1 MATEPD
7 PSAPEIHIT
16 RPSIISKPLQ
26 IAKEVMATPDPT
38 TSTTKQGNPHAK
50 YAQYPSLRNKTV
62 LITGGAEGIGASATS
77 QFSHQ
82 GSRVLILDISES
94 SAIKLIETLKSQG
107 ASPLPA
113 FYQCDV
119 SDLKALKSTCDEIL
133 KKYGTVDILVN
144 NAASA
149 GGAARAGTFEVTEE
163 SWQFGVDVN
172 LRHQFFLTQY
182 LVPAMKTSG
191 RGGSIIN
198 MGSIT
203 WRIPATG
210 LPVYTACKAAI
221 LGLTR
226 THAKEFGKDGIRVNS
241 IMPGSIATER
251 QRREV
256 LTEDYERLT
265 LESQSIKRV
274 LEPDEVG
281 RLILWLGSEDSSAV
295 TGSSYVVDGGWVG
308 DT

>member
-1 MATEPD
+1 MT
-7 PSAPEIHIT
+7 
-16 RPSIISKPLQ
+16 
-26 IAKEVMATPDPT
+26 TPDPT
-38 TSTTKQGNPHAK
+38 ASKNPHANF
-50 YAQYPSLRNKTV
+50 AQYPSLRNKTV
-62 LITGGAEGIGASATS
+62 LITGGAEGIGAAATS

-82 GSRVLILDISES
+82 GSQVLVLDISES
-94 SAIKLIETLKSQG
+94 SAIKLIETLKSEG

-119 SDLKALKSTCDEIL
+119 SDLKALKAASEEIL
-133 KKYGTVDILVN
+133 HKYGHVDILVN

-149 GGAARAGTFEVTEE
+149 GGAARAGTFEVTED
-163 SWQFGVDVN
+163 SWQFGIDVN

-182 LVPAMKTSG
+182 LAPAMKAAG
-191 RGGSIIN
+191 GGSIIN

-210 LPVYTACKAAI
+210 LPVYTACKAAV

-256 LTEDYERLT
+256 LTEEYERMT
-265 LESQSIKRV
+265 LEQQSLKRV
-274 LEPDEVG
+274 LGPDEVA
-281 RLILWLGSEDSSAV
+281 RCILWLGSDDSSAV

-308 DT
+308 DP